1 MQIRNAWAESRRKRA
16 RVAWEDRERAL
27 TGRGRGVYKRW

>member
-16 RVAWEDRERAL
+16 RVAWEDRE
-27 TGRGRGVYKRW
+27 GGFDWKGVYKRW